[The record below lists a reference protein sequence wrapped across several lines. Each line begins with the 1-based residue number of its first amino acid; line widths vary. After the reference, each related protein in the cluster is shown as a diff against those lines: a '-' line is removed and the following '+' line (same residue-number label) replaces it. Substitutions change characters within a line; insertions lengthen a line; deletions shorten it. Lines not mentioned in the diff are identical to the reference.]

1 MNATS
6 TALTTPTQ
14 GGRSQT
20 QTLRPSRSI
29 PRRSSRRLKRAAS
42 RSLIEAISVLLSS
55 VYRGMTYE
63 YGRDRADHRRRRI
76 EAAVA
81 TILAGSADGALPL
94 LGPGVRRRAGGRAHR
109 PRERRRPASSGRSAH
124 RGGWLA
130 RRARSVQVVG
140 LCRARGRPD
149 RL

>member
-6 TALTTPTQ
+6 TALTMPMQ

-29 PRRSSRRLKRAAS
+29 PRRSSRRLKSAAS

-55 VYRGMTYE
+55 VYGGLTYE

-81 TILAGSADGALPL
+81 SVLAGPTDGARPL
-94 LGPGVRRRAGGRAHR
+94 LGPGFHRRAGGRADR
-109 PRERRRPASSGRSAH
+109 PRERSRPPSG
-124 RGGWLA
+124 G
-130 RRARSVQVVG
+130 RRAH
-140 LCRARGRPD
+140 
-149 RL
+149 